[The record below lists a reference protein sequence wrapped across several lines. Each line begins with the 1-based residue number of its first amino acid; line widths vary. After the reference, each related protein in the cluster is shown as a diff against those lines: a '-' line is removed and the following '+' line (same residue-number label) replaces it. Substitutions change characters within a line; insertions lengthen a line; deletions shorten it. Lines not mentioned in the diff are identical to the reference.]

1 MNLGLK
7 DRVALVAASSQ
18 GIGRAT
24 AEAFAAEGCRVAMC
38 ARNTQALNV
47 AADAIRKKHGAQIFA
62 EALDVTDAAAVAR
75 FVADVAGKFGRVDIC
90 VTNAGGPPAKG
101 FLAASLDEWQRALAA
116 NFLSTVYF
124 AREVIPHMQR
134 QRWGRIITLTSI
146 TTKQPVA
153 DLVLSN
159 AVRAAVV
166 GLVKSLANE
175 FGKDGILVNN
185 IGPGFTATD
194 RLRELAKTRAAAQGK
209 SEQELFDGWA
219 ADAPVKRL
227 GEPREVA
234 ETIVWLA
241 SERASY
247 VTGQTISAD
256 GGHWML
262 GCAFVSRQLWGYV
275 ADRIGGLQTILAG
288 SACQITAMIGF
299 LLTQNEAGLFA
310 VSAWFGLGFS
320 GLIPAYVLAMREL
333 FPASEASWRIPIFFL
348 CGGSGMAAGG
358 WLAGEIYDRAG
369 LYAPAFAAGI
379 AFNLANLVIV
389 GLLVL
394 RDRGPRRRPAF
405 A

>member
-38 ARNTQALNV
+38 ARNRQTLTE
-47 AADAIRKKHGAQIFA
+47 AAEKIRQQYHAEVFAGAF
-62 EALDVTDAAAVAR
+62 DVTDAKAVGE
-75 FVADVAGKFGRVDIC
+75 FVAEVAERFGSVDIC
-90 VTNAGGPPAKG
+90 LTNAGGPPAKG
-101 FLAASLDEWQRALAA
+101 FLACSVEEWRRALEL

-124 AREVIPHMQR
+124 AREVIPHMQKKH
-134 QRWGRIITLTSI
+134 WGRIITLTSI

-185 IGPGFTATD
+185 VGPGFTATD
-194 RLRELAKTRAAAQGK
+194 RLKELAKSRSAASGK
-209 SEQELFDGWA
+209 KEQEIFDGWA
-219 ADAPVKRL
+219 SDAPLKRL

-247 VTGQTISAD
+247 ITGQTLLVD
-256 GGHWML
+256 GGL
-262 GCAFVSRQLWGYV
+262 YK
-275 ADRIGGLQTILAG
+275 GL
-288 SACQITAMIGF
+288 
-299 LLTQNEAGLFA
+299 
-310 VSAWFGLGFS
+310 
-320 GLIPAYVLAMREL
+320 
-333 FPASEASWRIPIFFL
+333 
-348 CGGSGMAAGG
+348 
-358 WLAGEIYDRAG
+358 
-369 LYAPAFAAGI
+369 
-379 AFNLANLVIV
+379 
-389 GLLVL
+389 
-394 RDRGPRRRPAF
+394 
-405 A
+405 